1 MYTIMEDDGVCLGV
15 EIPNIEVEV
24 EVEEAA
30 AGTSTRGIADTEVRD
45 VVGAPVHLGA
55 EVVVEVEVQQVVA
68 INLTSSVS
76 NKLYM
81 KALLKPKMM
90 EVEKLGHHLNHHRM
104 KK

>member
-1 MYTIMEDDGVCLGV
+1 MYTIVEDDGVCLGV
-15 EIPNIEVEV
+15 EIPNIKVK
-24 EVEEAA
+24 VEEAA
-30 AGTSTRGIADTEVRD
+30 AGTSTRGIVDTEGRD

-55 EVVVEVEVQQVVA
+55 EVVVEVEAQQEAVD
-68 INLTSSVS
+68 LTSSVS
-76 NKLYM
+76 NKLFM